1 MSDFKRKESR
11 QPTVYFRPPTKI
23 KPLGIYVHIPFCQRK
38 CNYCDFYSVCD
49 LKQSDR
55 YIDALIK
62 QFEDYSGAADRY
74 CVDTVYIGGGTPSI
88 LKKKQIK
95 RLFSAL
101 KKNFSIAEDAEITCE
116 VNPVSAS
123 KKMLKALKKQGVNRL
138 SIGVQSADNTLL
150 KKLGR
155 LHTWED
161 AVSTV
166 ETARKLK
173 FQNISVDCMY
183 ALPGQS
189 KEIFFDTL
197 EKIVALGTE
206 HISLYSLKVEKNTPF
221 YEIKDSLDLP
231 DEDSEIDMYFGAID
245 FLVKHGFHQYE
256 ISNFAKDSYE
266 CRHNLKYWNC
276 EEYLGLGAAA
286 ASHYGNSRF
295 TLVRDIKTYCDC
307 VLGGTDE
314 GLICE
319 EYDAPINEC
328 VGDYVMLKLRT
339 NSGINV
345 SEFNTRFRGYDFE
358 KLFGERL
365 TPFVEKGLVEK
376 SENVYYLNRKGFYV
390 SNYILSTILDF
401 D

>member
-1 MSDFKRKESR
+1 MSNFKRKESR
-11 QPTVYFRPPTKI
+11 QPTVYFRPPAKT

-49 LKQSDR
+49 IKQSDR
-55 YIDALIK
+55 YLDALVK
-62 QFEDYSGAADRY
+62 QFEDYSGASDRY
-74 CVDTVYIGGGTPSI
+74 LVDTVYIGGGTPSL
-88 LKKKQIK
+88 LKKKQLK

-101 KKNFSIAEDAEITCE
+101 RKNFNISGDAEITCE

-138 SIGVQSADNTLL
+138 SIGVQSADNGLL
-150 KKLGR
+150 KTLGR

-173 FQNISVDCMY
+173 FHNISVDCMY
-183 ALPGQS
+183 ALPGQT

-197 EKIVALGTE
+197 EKIVSLGVE
-206 HISLYSLKVEKNTPF
+206 HLSLYSLKIEENTPF
-221 YEIKDSLDLP
+221 HKIKDTLVLP
-231 DEDSEIDMYFGAID
+231 DEDCEIDMYFGAID
-245 FLVKHGFHQYE
+245 FLAKHGFHQYE

-286 ASHYGNSRF
+286 ASHYGNTRF
-295 TLVRDIKTYCDC
+295 TFVRDMKTYCDC
-307 VLGGTDE
+307 VLSGTDE
-314 GLICE
+314 GLLCE

-339 NSGINV
+339 NSGIDIKD
-345 SEFNTRFRGYDFE
+345 FNMRFRGYDFE
-358 KLFGERL
+358 KLFGEKL
-365 TPFVEKGLVEK
+365 APFVEKALVVK
-376 SENVYYLNRKGFYV
+376 SENGYRFNRKGFYV

-401 D
+401 